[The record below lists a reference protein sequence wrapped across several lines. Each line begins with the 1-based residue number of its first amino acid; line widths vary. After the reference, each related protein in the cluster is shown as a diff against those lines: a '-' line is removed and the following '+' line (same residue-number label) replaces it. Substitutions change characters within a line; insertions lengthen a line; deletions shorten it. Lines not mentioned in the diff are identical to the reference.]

1 MAGRVSV
8 LAAEVRT
15 ALGDDLE
22 TTWHALQAGRSG
34 IRPIAGF
41 DASGFASSDVAQVF
55 AEGVAPED
63 DPALRIL
70 GAHGRLLERVTA
82 RAHDAGG
89 ATEVERSR
97 VGLYVALGMVD
108 AVVDDLVAAAR
119 ASRDERGTFDLTRFF
134 GGGYRQIHPLWPL
147 SMLNNV
153 AIGQLSIDYD
163 VRGDNL
169 VLASES
175 DGGVRALLEG
185 AFAVI
190 DRRIDAALVGGVAE
204 PLMPAS
210 LARAA
215 LRGTLGRGAAPG
227 EGAAAVVLGPA
238 GSPARATFAGGTTTF
253 GAERGCPGASREAY
267 ARAFAGA
274 LASAE
279 VSTTGV
285 DAVFLHAGGPA
296 EDADAELAAVVDV
309 FGSHRPAFVA
319 TKGALGHTGPAA
331 PGIDLALAV
340 RALETQRL
348 PPSVLAPWM
357 PVRLRDALTRE
368 APATPAR
375 ILVSA
380 ASSAGAVGAMIV
392 EACA

>member
-253 GAERGCPGASREAY
+253 GAERGCPGASRGGLRACVRRRPGLGRGLY
-267 ARAFAGA
+267 DRGGCRVPPRRWACGGRGRRTRRRRGCVRQSSPRVRRDQGSARPHGPRRPGYRPRPCRARIGNAA
-274 LASAE
+274 APPECARP
-279 VSTTGV
+279 V
-285 DAVFLHAGGPA
+285 DA
-296 EDADAELAAVVDV
+296 
-309 FGSHRPAFVA
+309 R
-319 TKGALGHTGPAA
+319 
-331 PGIDLALAV
+331 
-340 RALETQRL
+340 
-348 PPSVLAPWM
+348 
-357 PVRLRDALTRE
+357 
-368 APATPAR
+368 TPA
-375 ILVSA
+375 
-380 ASSAGAVGAMIV
+380 
-392 EACA
+392 